1 MNQLW
6 PNRTSDNCHDLLHWP
21 ILIWHEGGL
30 YGLYNCCRQITPVL
44 KHIPW
49 SDWWAGRPVCTAM
62 TSVKNCNICNI
73 LMDLIITIII
83 STISRLRIS
92 FTFHEETDRIM
103 NNVRLSKILP
113 FYVELPFNKYENRD
127 LYNLVM
133 ISHEA
138 ILSDKISM
146 FWSSKPIFSF

>member
-1 MNQLW
+1 
-6 PNRTSDNCHDLLHWP
+6 
-21 ILIWHEGGL
+21 
-30 YGLYNCCRQITPVL
+30 
-44 KHIPW
+44 
-49 SDWWAGRPVCTAM
+49 
-62 TSVKNCNICNI
+62 
-73 LMDLIITIII
+73 MDLIITIII

-92 FTFHEETDRIM
+92 FIFHEETDRIM

-146 FWSSKPIFSF
+146 F